1 MTELEFKEIPPVQFY
16 PISSNPRDAHELLPI
31 LREFFSRYP
40 EYRHPTHNYQQRAH
54 EHRPRGALDP
64 EYRHREAWELQW
76 LLYALG
82 FSNDLEDENE
92 IASAA
97 ETTRRDFDPEE
108 GAA

>member
-1 MTELEFKEIPPVQFY
+1 LKKSVSKAARPAPEPDGRDGTRVNGDS
-16 PISSNPRDAHELLPI
+16 PISSNPRDAHELLPL

-40 EYRHPTHNYQQRAH
+40 EYRHH
-54 EHRPRGALDP
+54 
-64 EYRHREAWELQW
+64 EAWELQW

-92 IASAA
+92 IATRA
-97 ETTRRDFDPEE
+97 ETARRDFDPEE

>member
-1 MTELEFKEIPPVQFY
+1 MKKSVVKPPGQPPSLTAMTELEFKEIPPVQFY

-31 LREFFSRYP
+31 LREFFRRY
-40 EYRHPTHNYQQRAH
+40 
-54 EHRPRGALDP
+54 P

>member
-1 MTELEFKEIPPVQFY
+1 MTELELKEIPPVQFY
-16 PISSNPRDAHELLPI
+16 PINSNPRDAHELLPI
-31 LREFFSRYP
+31 LREFFSRY
-40 EYRHPTHNYQQRAH
+40 
-54 EHRPRGALDP
+54 P

-92 IASAA
+92 IASGA
-97 ETTRRDFDPEE
+97 ETARRDFDPEE

>member
-1 MTELEFKEIPPVQFY
+1 VTELESKEIPPVLFY
-16 PISSNPRDAHELLPI
+16 PISSNPRDAHELLPL

-40 EYRHPTHNYQQRAH
+40 EYRY
-54 EHRPRGALDP
+54 
-64 EYRHREAWELQW
+64 REAWELQW

-92 IASAA
+92 IASGA
-97 ETTRRDFDPEE
+97 ETARRDFDPEE

>member
-1 MTELEFKEIPPVQFY
+1 MTEPEFKEIPPMPFY
-16 PISSNPRDAHELLPI
+16 PINSKLRGAHELLPI

-40 EYRHPTHNYQQRAH
+40 EYRH
-54 EHRPRGALDP
+54 
-64 EYRHREAWELQW
+64 REAWELPW

>member
-1 MTELEFKEIPPVQFY
+1 MTELEFKEIPPMPFY
-16 PISSNPRDAHELLPI
+16 PINSNPRGAHELLPI
-31 LREFFSRYP
+31 LREFFSRY
-40 EYRHPTHNYQQRAH
+40 
-54 EHRPRGALDP
+54 P

-97 ETTRRDFDPEE
+97 ETTSRDFDPEE

>member
-1 MTELEFKEIPPVQFY
+1 MTELELKEIPPMLFY
-16 PISSNPRDAHELLPI
+16 PINSNPRDAYELLPI
-31 LREFFSRYP
+31 LREFFSRY
-40 EYRHPTHNYQQRAH
+40 
-54 EHRPRGALDP
+54 P

>member
-1 MTELEFKEIPPVQFY
+1 MQLY
-16 PISSNPRDAHELLPI
+16 PINSKSRGAHELLPL
-31 LREFFSRYP
+31 LREFFSRY
-40 EYRHPTHNYQQRAH
+40 
-54 EHRPRGALDP
+54 P

-92 IASAA
+92 IVSAA

>member
-1 MTELEFKEIPPVQFY
+1 MTELEFKEIPPMPFY
-16 PISSNPRDAHELLPI
+16 PINSKPRGAHELLPI
-31 LREFFSRYP
+31 LREFFSRY
-40 EYRHPTHNYQQRAH
+40 
-54 EHRPRGALDP
+54 P

-97 ETTRRDFDPEE
+97 ETTSRDFDPEE